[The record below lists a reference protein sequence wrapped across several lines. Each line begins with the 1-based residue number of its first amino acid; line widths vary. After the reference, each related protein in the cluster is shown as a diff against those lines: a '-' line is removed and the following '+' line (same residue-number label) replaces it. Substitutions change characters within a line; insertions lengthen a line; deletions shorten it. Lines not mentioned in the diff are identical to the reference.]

1 MKKSIFIFTA
11 LLSLCVSVNA
21 QQITAIN
28 SCDTSYK
35 ATTIEHMQLEQIHS
49 TLPVALTIT
58 AESSDTITIEYPETV
73 EPYIKFE
80 INREMLC
87 ISERDEEVT
96 RRQLLQLGSLQRI
109 NVRVPSSCINYIANF
124 SDMTIDFENERYAK
138 SLEIINAGTMYIK
151 GKAITADVK
160 IDITNF
166 GTLLSMVEHYTT
178 TSLSITNSGQLSIVG
193 EISATFVEH
202 NTMGVENSDINVK
215 CHQLDIT
222 TFGSGILRY
231 SGTADSFNISH
242 VGDGQVITSGLNIE
256 Q

>member
-1 MKKSIFIFTA
+1 MKKSIFIFAA
-11 LLSLCVSVNA
+11 LLSLCASANA
-21 QQITAIN
+21 QEITTIN
-28 SCDTSYK
+28 TCGTPCTT
-35 ATTIEHMQLEQIHS
+35 TTIEHMQLEQIHS

-87 ISERDEEVT
+87 ISERDESVT

-109 NVRVPSSCINYIANF
+109 NIRVPSSCINYVANF
-124 SDMTIDFENERYAK
+124 SDMTIEFENERCAK
-138 SLEIINAGTMYIK
+138 SLEIVNAGTMYIN
-151 GKAITADVK
+151 GKAITADAK

-166 GTLLSMVEHYTT
+166 GSLLSMVGRYTT
-178 TSLSITNSGQLSIVG
+178 TTLSITNSGQLSIVG
-193 EISATFVEH
+193 EISATLVEH

-242 VGDGQVITSGLNIE
+242 LGDGQVVTSGLNVE
-256 Q
+256 

>member
-1 MKKSIFIFTA
+1 MKKSIFIFAA
-11 LLSLCVSVNA
+11 LLSLCASTNA
-21 QQITAIN
+21 QEMTTIN
-28 SCDTSYK
+28 TCNTPCK
-35 ATTIEHMQLEQIHS
+35 IKTIEHIQLEQIHS

-80 INREMLC
+80 INREMLS
-87 ISERDEEVT
+87 ISERDESVT
-96 RRQLLQLGSLQRI
+96 RRQLLQLGALQRI
-109 NVRVPSSCINYIANF
+109 NIRVPSSCINYIANF
-124 SDMTIDFENERYAK
+124 SDMTIEFENERCAK
-138 SLEIINAGTMYIK
+138 SLEIVNAGTMYIN
-151 GKAITADVK
+151 GKAITADAK

-178 TSLSITNSGQLSIVG
+178 TSLAITNSGQLSIVG
-193 EISATFVEH
+193 EISATLVEH

-231 SGTADSFNISH
+231 SGTADSFDISH

-256 Q
+256 